1 MNPYPTKIPRT
12 NFYSDSFSPKT
23 RKKKEKKRS
32 NKRVI
37 TSMNSVNVY
46 YDNRTIK
53 RIVQASMRHS
63 ARIYGLANAI
73 QKRLRL
79 PVIHFRHG
87 VSLQLL
93 KRERKTRKNERNDE
107 GREDDFAEESF
118 Y

>member
-1 MNPYPTKIPRT
+1 MNPYPTKSPRT

-23 RKKKEKKRS
+23 REKKKRS

-53 RIVQASMRHS
+53 RIVQASVRHS

-93 KRERKTRKNERNDE
+93 KRERMRGTEKEE
-107 GREDDFAEESF
+107 REDDFAGESF